1 MRSGGIV
8 DYYNGVVNDS
18 YGRTISPSV
27 DIFQMMVHVTQDL
40 MVASIIK
47 VLHIFPTDYSKFSPN
62 SRVDYTSYSLLPD
75 GSSDDYYVYQV
86 YSSYGTL

>member
-1 MRSGGIV
+1 M
-8 DYYNGVVNDS
+8 
-18 YGRTISPSV
+18 GRT
-27 DIFQMMVHVTQDL
+27 L
-40 MVASIIK
+40 
-47 VLHIFPTDYSKFSPN
+47 PTNYSKFIPN